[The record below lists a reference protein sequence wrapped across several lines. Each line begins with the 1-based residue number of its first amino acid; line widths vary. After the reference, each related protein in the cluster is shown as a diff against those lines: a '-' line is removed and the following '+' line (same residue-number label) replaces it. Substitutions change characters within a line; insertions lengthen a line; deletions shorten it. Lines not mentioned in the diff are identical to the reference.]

1 MPHNIGVKE
10 LLMRAV
16 SIEFTRLVFLYF
28 VSVLAALLLLVV
40 SNRGAMAKRS
50 GYRSDCAGMLIVS
63 SILLVDNFQ
72 SECQALH
79 LFSDNQPIRGE
90 RRLGRLWASSEAVSD
105 PLAPIRKRRS
115 RTQHWPLAPT
125 VALFA
130 ASA

>member
-1 MPHNIGVKE
+1 M
-10 LLMRAV
+10 
-16 SIEFTRLVFLYF
+16 FLYF

-90 RRLGRLWASSEAVSD
+90 LFERGADLFSFNGANAGATVQRCIGSCDSSS
-105 PLAPIRKRRS
+105 
-115 RTQHWPLAPT
+115 
-125 VALFA
+125 AL
-130 ASA
+130 ASALSIDDAEQ